1 MVIGAVYLVGALGSS
16 DKSGGDAGLVVELV
30 HRGPFRVRVIE
41 RGQSD
46 SMKNA
51 TLTSKVRRT
60 TTIIWIIPEGTLVKK
75 GDVVCRLDSAEI
87 FDKLKQQEIDIAQS
101 SANVKKA
108 TENVEI
114 QKKQN
119 ESDLAKAQLELD
131 LAQLDL
137 EKFKSGEALQ
147 QKNKLRGELLIAQ
160 EELNQADEY
169 YRFFRRVARKG
180 YKSQNELEGARIAA
194 LKAKNKL
201 DVAKEALKVYEQ
213 YTYKRTLRELTELAS
228 DSIRELERV
237 RRKGLAA
244 LAGYEATLF
253 AATQTH
259 QLELSKLKR
268 RQEELAACTMV
279 APQDGKVVYVSK
291 QSRRS
296 EPAVIEEGSP
306 VRENQEV
313 IKLPDFTQMKVDA
326 RIHESKISR
335 IRVGLPVVIRIDAFP
350 DVVYHGVVDSVADVP
365 VPGSWPN
372 FDIKEYPAV
381 IRITDD
387 LDKVAELKP
396 GLTAEVEIQVVSR
409 ENVLQVPV
417 QSIVT
422 IGEKHYA
429 FVLTDRGPELRKE
442 IKIGDSNDKSVE
454 ILAGLEEGEQVILNP
469 RSRFGSE
476 LAALKTGSTSAG
488 DQDAAVAQARAKK
501 SNKTKRK
508 PQAVDRTAKAP
519 GKRKKGRKGKRSP
532 GTRSGGQKNAAAM
545 FKRFDTNGDGKLT
558 ADEAPEFLKSRLSQI
573 DGNKDGA
580 VSLAEWKKAAAAFGR
595 RGKPSP

>member
-1 MVIGAVYLVGALGSS
+1 MIGVGYLVAALGSS
-16 DKSGGDAGLVVELV
+16 EKRDDDAKLVLDRV

-41 RGQSD
+41 RGELD

-75 GDVVCRLDSAEI
+75 GDVVCRLDSSEI
-87 FDKLKQQEIDIAQS
+87 FDKLKQQEIDVTQS
-101 SANVKKA
+101 EANVKKA

-119 ESDLAKAQLELD
+119 ESDLAKAQLDLD

-137 EKFKSGEALQ
+137 EKFKKGEALQ
-147 QKNKLRGELLIAQ
+147 EKNKLRGEVLIAQ
-160 EELNQADEY
+160 EDLNQAEEY
-169 YRFFRRVARKG
+169 YRFFQRVAKKG

-201 DVAKEALKVYEQ
+201 DVAKEALKVYEN
-213 YTYKRTLRELTELAS
+213 YTYTRTLRELTERAS

-244 LAGYEATLF
+244 LGGYEATLK
-253 AATQTH
+253 AARQTDG
-259 QLELSKLKR
+259 LELSKLKR
-268 RQEELAACTMV
+268 RQEELAACTMR

-296 EPAVIEEGSP
+296 EPSVIEEGST

-335 IRVGLPVVIRIDAFP
+335 VRVGLPVVIRIDAFP
-350 DVVYHGVVDSVADVP
+350 DAVYHGVVDSVADVP

-381 IRITDD
+381 IRVTDD
-387 LDKVAELKP
+387 LQKVSELKP
-396 GLTAEVEIQVVSR
+396 GLTAEVEIQVSSR
-409 ENVLQVPV
+409 DNILQVPV
-417 QSIVT
+417 QAIVS

-429 FVLTDRGPELRKE
+429 FVLTDDGPKLRE
-442 IKIGDSNDKSVE
+442 GIKIGDSNDKSVE
-454 ILAGLEEGEQVILNP
+454 ILSGLEEGEQVVLNP
-469 RSRFGSE
+469 RSRFESE
-476 LAALKTGSTSAG
+476 LATLKAG
-488 DQDAAVAQARAKK
+488 QASSGDDDATAAESLAAKPGASK
-501 SNKTKRK
+501 RTKRSK
-508 PQAVDRTAKAP
+508 KGAAKSSS
-519 GKRKKGRKGKRSP
+519 KKGRRK
-532 GTRSGGQKNAAAM
+532 GTRAGGKNDPAAL
-545 FKRFDTNGDGKLT
+545 FQRFDKNHDGRLT
-558 ADEAPEFLKSRLSQI
+558 AEEAPAFLKSRLSKI
-573 DGNKDGA
+573 DSNHDGA
-580 VSLAEWKKAAAAFGR
+580 VSLAEWKKAVARNR
-595 RGKPSP
+595 RGSPSP